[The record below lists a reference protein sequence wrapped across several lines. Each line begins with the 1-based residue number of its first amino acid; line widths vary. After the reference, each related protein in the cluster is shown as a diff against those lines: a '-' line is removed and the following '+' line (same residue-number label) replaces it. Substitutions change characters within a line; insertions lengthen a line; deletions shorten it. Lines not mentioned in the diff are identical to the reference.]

1 MVIIL
6 LEYPIL
12 LRFRNKRNHIAF
24 IRIVLIVSWQYGTD
38 IVRFFP
44 SEGLE
49 VTPPLLAPSGPF
61 RGPLSSSSRTTPST
75 LRRSSTRPAAFGN
88 LENLFIQYTHK
99 HTLEKKIYCQE
110 MGEKIIN
117 KFFVLYF
124 GLPVVVL
131 PLLLPLRL
139 CPRPAHLPP
148 PPPLPLF
155 VLFTSCLYFVAGFV
169 IYSKSVPFWLY
180 IENKYIHI
188 STRACIRIYKYTNIH
203 MYVCMYVQV
212 GYDACL
218 NKSYTLSVTELR
230 SSVVRY
236 FLVANF
242 ISYL

>member
-1 MVIIL
+1 
-6 LEYPIL
+6 
-12 LRFRNKRNHIAF
+12 
-24 IRIVLIVSWQYGTD
+24 
-38 IVRFFP
+38 
-44 SEGLE
+44 
-49 VTPPLLAPSGPF
+49 
-61 RGPLSSSSRTTPST
+61 
-75 LRRSSTRPAAFGN
+75 
-88 LENLFIQYTHK
+88 
-99 HTLEKKIYCQE
+99 

-148 PPPLPLF
+148 PPPRPLF

-203 MYVCMYVQV
+203 MYVCTYKWDMTRVWIKVIPWVLPNYAPQLWDTFWLQILLVSYNFV
-212 GYDACL
+212 ICIGCL
-218 NKSYTLSVTELR
+218 VRNMQLRLAKITLIIT
-230 SSVVRY
+230 SSFV
-236 FLVANF
+236 LP
-242 ISYL
+242 IL